1 MSAETVGSTAGAAS
15 RARKKN
21 RSGLW
26 ALAFVVVAAAGGFY
40 YWKQSQPEVEQAR
53 PLIAYAE
60 IGDVENIIAAS
71 GKLEPFKT
79 VAVGAQASGQL
90 QKLYVEVGDD
100 VVQDQLLAEID
111 ARVQQ
116 NRVESSEASIRSARE
131 QLEVRKS
138 ALRLATDNWERQQML
153 WKEGATSQQ
162 EYDSAYDR
170 YLSAKAS
177 LFQQEMSIKQSEL
190 SLETDKTQLEYTQ
203 IKAPVSGTVVSIEM
217 EEGRTLNASQSSPT
231 VMNIAD
237 LSRMTIKA
245 EISEADIGN
254 IFDGMEVYFTTLGSG
269 TRRWYST
276 LRTVL
281 PVPTVTNNVVTYTGL
296 FEIDN
301 DDGALKPGMTT
312 QVFFVSSAA
321 RGVLTVPV
329 GALTFNDN
337 NQQRGGDL
345 RMAAAGGGQG
355 ADAEALRAMRARA
368 EGGVEGGAPG
378 GFPQGGA
385 FGGGRGGRGG
395 GGGGFEG
402 GRQGGPG
409 GAGGAMARMGGGGRG
424 GAVSPAPGQ
433 PVQPRRATVKV
444 WDEATQTTTEREVL
458 VGLTSRVNAEI
469 LSGLEPGEQVV
480 AGVIDTSK
488 LDQQRS
494 TQQQN
499 RNNNDWRGGGF
510 PGGGGFRGG
519 W

>member
-1 MSAETVGSTAGAAS
+1 ETVGSTAGAAS

-138 ALRLATDNWERQQML
+138 ALKLATDNWERQQML

-170 YLSAKAS
+170 YISAQAS

-203 IKAPVSGTVVSIEM
+203 IKAPVSGTDRKS
-217 EEGRTLNASQSSPT
+217 
-231 VMNIAD
+231 
-237 LSRMTIKA
+237 
-245 EISEADIGN
+245 
-254 IFDGMEVYFTTLGSG
+254 
-269 TRRWYST
+269 
-276 LRTVL
+276 
-281 PVPTVTNNVVTYTGL
+281 
-296 FEIDN
+296 
-301 DDGALKPGMTT
+301 
-312 QVFFVSSAA
+312 
-321 RGVLTVPV
+321 
-329 GALTFNDN
+329 
-337 NQQRGGDL
+337 
-345 RMAAAGGGQG
+345 
-355 ADAEALRAMRARA
+355 
-368 EGGVEGGAPG
+368 GVEGK
-378 GFPQGGA
+378 
-385 FGGGRGGRGG
+385 R
-395 GGGGFEG
+395 
-402 GRQGGPG
+402 
-409 GAGGAMARMGGGGRG
+409 
-424 GAVSPAPGQ
+424 
-433 PVQPRRATVKV
+433 
-444 WDEATQTTTEREVL
+444 
-458 VGLTSRVNAEI
+458 
-469 LSGLEPGEQVV
+469 
-480 AGVIDTSK
+480 
-488 LDQQRS
+488 
-494 TQQQN
+494 
-499 RNNNDWRGGGF
+499 
-510 PGGGGFRGG
+510 
-519 W
+519 